1 MFRLRRALQRDAQH
15 RCRAYWRAH
24 HERAQDPKGLRE
36 RLGLTRKGMEAAA
49 KSHIE
54 ASGWMRDHLAEA
66 VGLHVADVVW
76 ETINRHLFLDSSGR
90 WQGPPREGSWWDFT
104 KIPGRARSHTK
115 TKPKWETWRLVGTLN
130 GHLDAY
136 RHPELAETVSTGVNA
151 AAQPAGTL
159 VLAQPARLPAPT
171 KPTGSWWAH
180 DGA

>member
-1 MFRLRRALQRDAQH
+1 M
-15 RCRAYWRAH
+15 
-24 HERAQDPKGLRE
+24 
-36 RLGLTRKGMEAAA
+36 GLTRKGMEAAA